1 MWAPPVFSCACAPR
15 AYWRVLEIHATF
27 SSPVSRPSP
36 TSGISI
42 PTPVPPNPPPVLPV
56 LKRTIMSPVNA
67 DLRAGDPEVRPAFGR
82 CVLSLN
88 SGMAAL
94 DDQFAGKVLMVT
106 INGDRP
112 PVSLDDLVKALG
124 IAHGIQI
131 SDLLVEVCPPPADF
145 FVRFRTTFDCSRVFE
160 SSRRLFCDGAL
171 VSFDR
176 WHPGWGSVPSE
187 LEFLTKLTFHGMP
200 RRAWNSE
207 SMNEL
212 INDLGGEL
220 VSMFV
225 PPDSWAL
232 TVMAWMKKPS
242 TIPKVIGVE
251 IPVQEPGLYYS
262 SPPRPSRTTLG
273 MYLYRVFVHVEEVVN
288 PSIEVLP
295 PPLVPG
301 SVDDVHYRSQRQT
314 FPVLLG
320 TMDGTGPTPSR
331 GGGHCFF
338 GRRGRAGCLDVL

>member
-1 MWAPPVFSCACAPR
+1 
-15 AYWRVLEIHATF
+15 
-27 SSPVSRPSP
+27 
-36 TSGISI
+36 
-42 PTPVPPNPPPVLPV
+42 
-56 LKRTIMSPVNA
+56 
-67 DLRAGDPEVRPAFGR
+67 
-82 CVLSLN
+82 
-88 SGMAAL
+88 
-94 DDQFAGKVLMVT
+94 MVT

-112 PVSLDDLVKALG
+112 PISPDDLVKDLG

-131 SDLLVEVCPPPADF
+131 SDLLVKVCPPPADF

-200 RRAWNSE
+200 RRAWNSK

-232 TVMAWMKKPS
+232 TVMAWMKKS
-242 TIPKVIGVE
+242 FTIPKVIGVE
-251 IPVQEPGLYYS
+251 IPV
-262 SPPRPSRTTLG
+262 
-273 MYLYRVFVHVEEVVN
+273 
-288 PSIEVLP
+288 
-295 PPLVPG
+295 
-301 SVDDVHYRSQRQT
+301 
-314 FPVLLG
+314 
-320 TMDGTGPTPSR
+320 
-331 GGGHCFF
+331 
-338 GRRGRAGCLDVL
+338 

>member
-1 MWAPPVFSCACAPR
+1 M
-15 AYWRVLEIHATF
+15 LEIHATF
-27 SSPVSRPSP
+27 SSLVSRRSP

-42 PTPVPPNPPPVLPV
+42 PTLVPPNPPPVLPV

-112 PVSLDDLVKALG
+112 PVSPDDLVKALG

-145 FVRFRTTFDCSRVFE
+145 FVRFRTTFDCSRVFD
-160 SSRRLFCDGAL
+160 SSRRLFYDGAL

-232 TVMAWMKKPS
+232 MVMAWMKKSS

-251 IPVQEPGLYYS
+251 IPV
-262 SPPRPSRTTLG
+262 
-273 MYLYRVFVHVEEVVN
+273 
-288 PSIEVLP
+288 
-295 PPLVPG
+295 
-301 SVDDVHYRSQRQT
+301 
-314 FPVLLG
+314 
-320 TMDGTGPTPSR
+320 
-331 GGGHCFF
+331 
-338 GRRGRAGCLDVL
+338 